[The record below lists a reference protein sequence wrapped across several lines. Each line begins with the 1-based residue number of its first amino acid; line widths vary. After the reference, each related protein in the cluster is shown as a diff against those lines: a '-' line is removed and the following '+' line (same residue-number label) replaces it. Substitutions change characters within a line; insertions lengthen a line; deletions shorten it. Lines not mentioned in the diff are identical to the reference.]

1 MAEVKSNTEELVVGL
16 YDMGEIGYI
25 DPPAPE
31 VAVADPNY
39 PEEIFKKLK
48 SGRMSPHY
56 VGLRNVTS
64 FSAKLPIA
72 IDQQKRTRDLLVASC
87 SELLDEQD
95 YNHLLG
101 IPQAV
106 TCLSGLI
113 AQARGESVLWLRVG
127 SKSYGVHEAVQGNYE
142 KGEWVSTFDNVITD
156 GATKLETVEPLA
168 AEGLNIAYFNVV
180 VDREEGGRETVEKA
194 GFDFASVVGM
204 STINDILRENGR
216 INDQQWG
223 WANEYRARTIAAQ

>member
-1 MAEVKSNTEELVVGL
+1 MAEVKPDVQELVVGL
-16 YDMGEIGYI
+16 YDMGEIGYV
-25 DPPAPE
+25 DPPGE
-31 VAVADPNY
+31 GVVVEDPAY
-39 PEEIFKKLK
+39 PEEVFRKLK

-64 FSAKLPIA
+64 FSESLPIP
-72 IDQQKRTRDLLVASC
+72 IEQQKRTRDLLIASC
-87 SELLDEQD
+87 GELLDDQD

-113 AQARGESVLWLRVG
+113 AQARGDSVLWMRVG
-127 SKSYGVHEAVQGNYE
+127 SKSYGVHEAIQGNYE
-142 KGEWVSTFDNVITD
+142 AGEWVSTFDNVITD

-180 VDREEGGRETVEKA
+180 VDREEGGRETVEAA
-194 GFDFASVVGM
+194 GYDFAAVVGM
-204 STINDILRENGR
+204 GAINDILREEGR
-216 INDQQWG
+216 ITEEQWG
-223 WANEYRARTIAAQ
+223 WANEYRARLMAE